1 MIFANCYTYNQPNDD
16 VVFMGE
22 QLENIFHQTLAGMPK
37 VEMDDTSTPGQA
49 TEKQIG
55 PQASATQA
63 DPAVPSS
70 SGLQKSSARSS
81 MRFPVTLKPTT
92 TTTSNI
98 TYIYII

>member
-1 MIFANCYTYNQPNDD
+1 
-16 VVFMGE
+16 MGE

-37 VEMDDTSTPGQA
+37 VEMDDTSTRGQA

-81 MRFPVTLKPTT
+81 MRVGNERHPQRPTT
-92 TTTSNI
+92 RSGRTTRI
-98 TYIYII
+98 PAHLREFDLRGPR